1 MSALSRR
8 TFLLGAAGLSL
19 GLAGCATTSNTAM
32 LAPRLEPAPAVP
44 VSPVT
49 SEPLFEPGDRFD
61 YASIYARADA
71 GAFPVPAVDLKKV
84 DHAFLRAEV
93 DYNTSEQ
100 PGTIVI

>member
-19 GLAGCATTSNTAM
+19 GLAGCATPQKAAM
-32 LAPRLEPAPAVP
+32 LVPGLEPAPAIP

-49 SEPLFEPGDRFD
+49 SEPLYEPGERFD
-61 YASIYARADA
+61 YVSIYAKADA

-84 DHAFLRAEV
+84 NHAFLRAEV
-93 DYNTSEQ
+93 DYDTSEQ
-100 PGTIVI
+100 PG